1 MENEEDFAE
10 SYEAFEIP
18 DIFYADLRPYDKL
31 AFLLIRASD
40 AAYSTKEIAE
50 LIDFLDKKFA
60 SSQLKVIESKG

>member
-1 MENEEDFAE
+1 MEDEEDFAE

-31 AFLLIRASD
+31 AILLIRASD

-50 LIDFLDKKFA
+50 LIDFLDKKSA